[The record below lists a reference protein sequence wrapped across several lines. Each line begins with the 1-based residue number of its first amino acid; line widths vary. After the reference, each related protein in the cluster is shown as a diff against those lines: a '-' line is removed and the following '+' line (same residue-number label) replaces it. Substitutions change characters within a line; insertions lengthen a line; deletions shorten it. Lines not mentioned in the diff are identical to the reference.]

1 LRIRSTSRVAQED
14 RKQGFTLL
22 EILIAIFLLAVVM
35 AIVLGPFTGIIAN
48 SRDMERKVD
57 LYQTARSLMDILS
70 ADIRG
75 IYEPQTKGED
85 LPFKASL
92 ENVDL
97 STPMPRLDFVTT
109 HSLAIGPQK
118 NPFLTE
124 AGYRLR
130 KDPKGELYTLWRRT
144 QSPPLEPLDEGGR
157 EIPICRIVESFQL
170 KFMYGEEWTTEL
182 TDQIPR
188 AIIIDFT
195 LNLDGERETFV
206 TMVRPM
212 VTAERPGKETPGP
225 ETTTGGTNALEKQPA
240 PQKSAQ

>member
-1 LRIRSTSRVAQED
+1 MESASRGAQQD

-22 EILIAIFLLAVVM
+22 EILIAIFLLALVM
-35 AIVLGPFTGIIAN
+35 AIVLGPFTGIIAS
-48 SRDMERKVD
+48 SRDAERKVD

-75 IYEPQTKGED
+75 IYEPPMEGEGFS
-85 LPFKASL
+85 FKASL
-92 ENVDL
+92 ESVDL

-124 AGYRLR
+124 VGYRLR

-144 QSPPLEPLDEGGR
+144 ESPPLEPLDEGGR
-157 EIPICRIVESFQL
+157 EIPICRIIERFKL
-170 KFMYGEEWTTEL
+170 EFMYGNESTTEL

-195 LNLDGERETFV
+195 LNLDGELENFV

-212 VTAERPGKETPGP
+212 ITAEGRGKETPSP
-225 ETTTGGTNALEKQPA
+225 ETTSRGVNALENRR
-240 PQKSAQ
+240 AQQESTR

>member
-1 LRIRSTSRVAQED
+1 MESASRGAQEH

-35 AIVLGPFTGIIAN
+35 AIVLGPFTEIIAS
-48 SRDMERKVD
+48 SRDAERKVD

-75 IYEPQTKGED
+75 IYEPSTEGED
-85 LPFKASL
+85 LSFKASL

-97 STPMPRLDFVTT
+97 SSSMPRLDFVTT

-124 AGYRLR
+124 VGYRLR

-144 QSPPLEPLDEGGR
+144 ESPPLEPLDEGGR
-157 EIPICRIVESFQL
+157 EIPICRIIERF
-170 KFMYGEEWTTEL
+170 KMEFMYGDESTTEL

-195 LNLDGERETFV
+195 LNLDGERENFV

-212 VTAERPGKETPGP
+212 ITAGVSP
-225 ETTTGGTNALEKQPA
+225 ETTPRGANALENQPA
-240 PQKSAQ
+240 QQKSTR